1 MLVMVVLRLDHARLG
16 LFFNHS
22 SLMLRCWIL
31 IVLSLIWS
39 SSNLLVF
46 MLMLFVT
53 SHELERVQVGHKLGF
68 WQIMH
73 GLD

>member
-1 MLVMVVLRLDHARLG
+1 MVVLRLDHGRLG
-16 LFFNHS
+16 LIFDFA
-22 SLMLRCWIL
+22 SLMLKCWIL

-46 MLMLFVT
+46 MLMFLAI
-53 SHELERVQVGHKLGF
+53 SHVLERVQAGHKLGF